1 MRLALFD
8 FDGTLTRRDTLM
20 PFLRHVVGTPAFVGG
35 IGRLLPQLLAYG
47 VGAMPNDVAKEAV
60 LKQFLAGRHIGDL
73 REYGKVFAQRHLPHL
88 VRGAMLERLRVHRE
102 RGDVC
107 LLVSASLDVYVEPW
121 AQAQGFDAIL
131 SSVLAVEDGVVTGR
145 LFEGNCYGVEKVR
158 RIRSWLNDRRPE
170 QIWAYGDSRG
180 DREMLALADVAHY
193 RGRLLK
199 GGAGVERRA

>member
-1 MRLALFD
+1 
-8 FDGTLTRRDTLM
+8 
-20 PFLRHVVGTPAFVGG
+20 
-35 IGRLLPQLLAYG
+35 
-47 VGAMPNDVAKEAV
+47 
-60 LKQFLAGRHIGDL
+60 
-73 REYGKVFAQRHLPHL
+73 
-88 VRGAMLERLRVHRE
+88 
-102 RGDVC
+102 
-107 LLVSASLDVYVEPW
+107 VSASLDVYVEPW